1 MGCNVEIEL
10 FNQYATEPLETR
22 VIDNYKEI
30 FENIVGID
38 GLQIT
43 LSYKVNSRTFES
55 YCYYGVVSY
64 EGHAFDLSVYW
75 KKDNITGEIID
86 IYGGLSGEN
95 VSTYNPYDATVY
107 EMIHMGQTIDFV
119 NNDIISLTLKANYI
133 VSVYTLNGNGNPDY
147 DNLLSR
153 VTSKII
159 AYGSVYMNENY
170 GSFTATSAGEESW
183 GDLEL

>member
-64 EGHAFDLSVYW
+64 EGHAFDFSVW
-75 KKDNITGEIID
+75 
-86 IYGGLSGEN
+86 
-95 VSTYNPYDATVY
+95 
-107 EMIHMGQTIDFV
+107 
-119 NNDIISLTLKANYI
+119 
-133 VSVYTLNGNGNPDY
+133 
-147 DNLLSR
+147 
-153 VTSKII
+153 
-159 AYGSVYMNENY
+159 
-170 GSFTATSAGEESW
+170 
-183 GDLEL
+183 